1 MVMDNNHYISEL
13 MRQLN
18 SNYYE
23 EVAKPELEALHQ
35 SIQLRVKELY
45 QNKTLDKETYLFLSI
60 RKNDTFRYWSV
71 HP

>member
-1 MVMDNNHYISEL
+1 MDNNHFFSKL

-18 SNYYE
+18 SNYYK

-35 SIQLRVKELY
+35 SIPARVTEKY

-60 RKNDTFRYWSV
+60 SKNDTFRYWSV
-71 HP
+71 FAL

>member
-1 MVMDNNHYISEL
+1 

-35 SIQLRVKELY
+35 SIQLRVTEMY

-60 RKNDTFRYWSV
+60 SKNDTFRYWSV
-71 HP
+71 FAL